1 MFTIHSGDPAS
12 ILHVIR
18 ERIDR
23 YIAVDKEHP
32 LHESEIEC
40 WEDEVVPAI
49 EKYLEIAD
57 KVFEEKEYNNV

>member
-1 MFTIHSGDPAS
+1 MFTVYSGDPAS

-23 YIAVDKEHP
+23 YIAVDKENP
-32 LHESEIEC
+32 LHENEIEC